1 MGCRHQIPPLRPHG
15 TLPKRM
21 GSVSHRRWRTLRKQG
36 LLNQHEQISYE
47 FRVISSVHRA
57 CTGLLWL
64 ALMTSTSI
72 NLQRGKEALNEEDK
86 WIFHQ
91 QERQS
96 IAAYVCISHAEH
108 RAHKNR
114 MSQKIA
120 SNFNWIYR
128 KQLSH

>member
-1 MGCRHQIPPLRPHG
+1 MGCHHQIPPRLASW
-15 TLPKRM
+15 TLQKRM
-21 GSVSHRRWRTLRKQG
+21 ESVRQRRWRTLRKQG
-36 LLNQHEQISYE
+36 LLSQHEQISYE
-47 FRVISSVHRA
+47 FGVVSSVYRA
-57 CTGLLWL
+57 STSLLWW
-64 ALMTSTSI
+64 ALTSAAI

-96 IAAYVCISHAEH
+96 LAASVCISHAEQ
-108 RAHKNR
+108 RAHKNP